1 MKKNDSFHWNGYEM
15 NKAEAWEVYQDLC
28 DEVFGED
35 VVDIARV
42 DSNNAVLMHLMFVN
56 QFVAFLDCLKSL
68 LERLKEKMESKDA
81 MDLLIDTVERVAD
94 PYSGE
99 QAYAQL
105 VTWDVLWNAFEE
117 DFADLTGLAVD
128 VMYDIDSS
136 MNSYKQA
143 EEHKHMVI
151 EKFALDVMYRQ
162 KHVVALVKAP
172 WNNSN
177 NSWLYAIGAF
187 RYYRN
192 LARRT
197 FMEYLNDEDTGLW
210 DINDYYCGEELVQ
223 DFIGQLNGIV
233 VIDMVAGPDCDK
245 VVCHS
250 YVNPNSGVMN
260 EMDHATLM
268 CAPLCGEGTGELDE
282 FEYDNY

>member
-1 MKKNDSFHWNGYEM
+1 MKQKDSFHWNGYEM
-15 NKAEAWEVYQDLC
+15 NKAEAWVVYQDLC

-35 VVDIARV
+35 VVDIDSV

-56 QFVAFLDCLKSL
+56 QYEAFYHNLKAM

-105 VTWDVLWNAFEE
+105 VTWEVLWNAFDA

-136 MNSYKQA
+136 MNCYKQA
-143 EEHKHMVI
+143 EEHKHMVM
-151 EKFALDVMYRQ
+151 EKFAIDVMYRQ
-162 KHVVALVKAP
+162 KHVVVLVKAP
-172 WNNSN
+172 WNNN
-177 NSWLYAIGAF
+177 NNDWLYAIGAF
-187 RYYRN
+187 CYYRN

-210 DINDYYCGEELVQ
+210 ELNDDYCGEELVQ

-233 VIDMVAGPDCDK
+233 VIDMVGSPSCDK

-250 YVNPNSGVMN
+250 YVNPNSDVMTKK
-260 EMDHATLM
+260 DRDVLL
-268 CAPLCGEGTGELDE
+268 CAPLCGEGTGEFDSFE
-282 FEYDNY
+282 FDCY